1 MKTNK
6 ILTIGLFSL
15 AAFVATSCKDSFL
28 EVENPTDFPVEDYYK
43 TKKHLEE
50 SLIAAYA
57 PLHWFDQGTTGNYNA
72 IHYSDFRADDLYPNG
87 SSNSDQPSLQAMFT
101 YADLT
106 SLMTPTGWWSDGFS
120 GVKRS
125 NDCIK
130 YADWTEEAGDITAAE
145 KADIVSQARTL
156 RAFYYSILWK
166 TYGNIP
172 CYFENLASPYIS
184 EQLTADEVYAK
195 VITDL
200 EDIITNGALK
210 DEYPLSEAGHV
221 TKPMAQMLY
230 ADMVMIQK
238 DQSRYATAL
247 NYMKSIISSGKFGLV
262 DDFAGIWLESGEWSK
277 ESIFEINYYCQNSPR
292 SWSNILAA
300 GGTVTPRL
308 CGPRDFTPNA
318 DCDIEAGW
326 GFAALPKHVAT
337 LFSPEDKRGPVT
349 IFDMEA
355 NGTVTPG
362 GGGWQYTGYMLGK
375 YMPHKGDN
383 VGHNGDGDVNFNN
396 NERVYRYAETLL
408 NAAELLLQ
416 TGGSASEAA
425 GYVNQ
430 VRQRAGLSN
439 LNDVTIDDIINERR
453 LEFLGEGKRYYDLVR
468 TGKAA
473 SVLTAAND
481 EGGYRKADWNENYR
495 YLPIPQSDID
505 ATGGTM
511 EQNGSY

>member
-172 CYFENLASPYIS
+172 CYF
-184 EQLTADEVYAK
+184 
-195 VITDL
+195 
-200 EDIITNGALK
+200 
-210 DEYPLSEAGHV
+210 
-221 TKPMAQMLY
+221 
-230 ADMVMIQK
+230 
-238 DQSRYATAL
+238 
-247 NYMKSIISSGKFGLV
+247 
-262 DDFAGIWLESGEWSK
+262 
-277 ESIFEINYYCQNSPR
+277 
-292 SWSNILAA
+292 
-300 GGTVTPRL
+300 
-308 CGPRDFTPNA
+308 
-318 DCDIEAGW
+318 
-326 GFAALPKHVAT
+326 
-337 LFSPEDKRGPVT
+337 
-349 IFDMEA
+349 
-355 NGTVTPG
+355 
-362 GGGWQYTGYMLGK
+362 
-375 YMPHKGDN
+375 
-383 VGHNGDGDVNFNN
+383 
-396 NERVYRYAETLL
+396 
-408 NAAELLLQ
+408 
-416 TGGSASEAA
+416 
-425 GYVNQ
+425 
-430 VRQRAGLSN
+430 
-439 LNDVTIDDIINERR
+439 
-453 LEFLGEGKRYYDLVR
+453 
-468 TGKAA
+468 
-473 SVLTAAND
+473 
-481 EGGYRKADWNENYR
+481 
-495 YLPIPQSDID
+495 
-505 ATGGTM
+505 
-511 EQNGSY
+511 